1 MKGVGL
7 QGSVTSIR
15 CRIASNANNNMV
27 LFDRIGVWNGPC
39 EFETVLRR

>member
-15 CRIASNANNNMV
+15 CRIASKTNNNMV
-27 LFDRIGVWNGPC
+27 LFDRLGVWNSPC
-39 EFETVLRR
+39 EIVSVLRR